1 VYICPACNGL
11 TEISQKC
18 TACGNQMRD
27 AGVISDFY
35 DSYSAYL
42 DSAVYADGYRQH
54 GAEHCLHLVS
64 CNACGHT
71 SSFYVTKIK
80 A

>member
-1 VYICPACNGL
+1 MYICPACNGL
-11 TEISQKC
+11 TEITQKC
-18 TACGNQMRD
+18 ITCGSEMSD

-42 DSAVYADGYRQH
+42 DSSVYADGYREH

-64 CNACGHT
+64 CPGCGRT
-71 SSFYVTKIK
+71 DYFYVTKIE